1 MQLIKKLNQRGD
13 TIVEV
18 LIAIAVISSVLG
30 TSYAIVNRNSKSY
43 QQVSE
48 RTEALKLAE
57 DQLEQIRGGVSVPTG
72 EFCVSPS
79 SGVKAYSDSDCTFS
93 SRYKV
98 KVTKPAA
105 VFNVHVEWD
114 GINGTTDKLDL
125 KYRI

>member
-1 MQLIKKLNQRGD
+1 MRLIKRFNQRGD

-57 DQLEQIRGGVSVPTG
+57 DQLEQLRGGITVPAG
-72 EFCVSPS
+72 DFCVLPGGEVKIYSAS
-79 SGVKAYSDSDCTFS
+79 SCTFN
-93 SRYKV
+93 SRYEIRI
-98 KVTKPAA
+98 TPGP

-125 KYRI
+125 KYRV